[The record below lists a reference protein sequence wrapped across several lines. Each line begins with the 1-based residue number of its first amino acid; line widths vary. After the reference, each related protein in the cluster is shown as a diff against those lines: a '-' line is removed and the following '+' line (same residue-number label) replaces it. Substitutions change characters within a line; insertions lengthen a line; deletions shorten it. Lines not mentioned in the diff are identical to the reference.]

1 MFMSDQKKGHI
12 KDHKSFFIMVACGA
26 ALVLGATAWGAYL
39 YQEARQKQEEQ
50 PQSETLD
57 YSEAATQMNNQA
69 METASLDELLVN
81 YEQYYD
87 ASAHEVRT
95 SNPAAWDQEMLDKAF
110 LCFIYADRTEMYT
123 AAEDMALAIER
134 ARHAEVDITK
144 NSAGMTEAQFDA
156 RKQFVIQK
164 VDEKIKARSGA
175 E

>member
-1 MFMSDQKKGHI
+1 
-12 KDHKSFFIMVACGA
+12 
-26 ALVLGATAWGAYL
+26 
-39 YQEARQKQEEQ
+39 
-50 PQSETLD
+50 
-57 YSEAATQMNNQA
+57 
-69 METASLDELLVN
+69 
-81 YEQYYD
+81 
-87 ASAHEVRT
+87 
-95 SNPAAWDQEMLDKAF
+95 
-110 LCFIYADRTEMYT
+110 MYT